1 MIIKKETTVY
11 PSIFG
16 HYNFQYPD
24 TENPYVLTVDITVSI
39 LPWVRASTKKIPV
52 RIISPEN
59 YVQHKVLWIDEP
71 V

>member
-1 MIIKKETTVY
+1 MIVKKGTTVY
-11 PSIFG
+11 PSVFG

-24 TENPYVLTVDITVSI
+24 IENPYVLTVDITVST
-39 LPWVRASTKKIPV
+39 LPWTTASTGKIPV
-52 RIISPEN
+52 SIISPEN

>member
-1 MIIKKETTVY
+1 MIIKKGTTVY
-11 PSIFG
+11 PSTFG

-24 TENPYVLTVDITVSI
+24 TVNPYVLTIDITASV
-39 LPWVRASTKKIPV
+39 LPWTRASTGKIPV

-59 YVQHKVLWIDEP
+59 YGQHKVLWIDEP